1 MATDATGQPKKMIVL
16 FPFLFFFTGEST
28 CIKLEDAVEK
38 EEKDDTSPP
47 SPQNVFSPSPSSS
60 SSSSLGPNHL
70 RRVDYV
76 LVYQNTCSDKAGLGE
91 TPAAL
96 KTEFIRATYEAQLE
110 REGLVLAQVDSTV
123 GNEYVY
129 VHIYAPWETLARYAE
144 VMSLRM
150 PMKTV
155 VSRLN
160 ELFEEEA
167 DEEEEEKDW
176 LDDQN
181 VLLNRCLAY
190 FYTASPRSGR
200 VFTTTFSRDK
210 EYLFAI
216 PTTDREDFFSPSQ
229 RSEIIDFILRR
240 TTFDPDLQRN
250 ALSIG
255 INKLLA
261 DGVYVAAYPLHD
273 ESVDCELKFFLS
285 ST

>member
-1 MATDATGQPKKMIVL
+1 M
-16 FPFLFFFTGEST
+16 FLFLLFTGEST
-28 CIKLEDAVEK
+28 YIELEDEVE
-38 EEKDDTSPP
+38 DDDHDYDTPPPPPVPPRSASSSTYPSPP
-47 SPQNVFSPSPSSS
+47 PSPSSPS
-60 SSSSLGPNHL
+60 SPSSATSNHL

-76 LVYQNTCSDKAGLGE
+76 LVYRNTRSDEASLEAPVAFKAE
-91 TPAAL
+91 A
-96 KTEFIRATYEAQLE
+96 IRATYEAQLE
-110 REGLVLAQVDSTV
+110 REGLVLAHVDSTV